1 MRKSNK
7 NEDDQVER
15 LGAIFD
21 AENLKTG
28 ILRLQKFKQKQET
41 KIEKKQYEDLSSNH
55 SLHGH
60 VGCETLKHY
69 QLQSDLS
76 FTRA

>member
-1 MRKSNK
+1 MKNDDQECLKWALLSILEPVRENPHRKSK
-7 NEDDQVER
+7 
-15 LGAIFD
+15 
-21 AENLKTG
+21 
-28 ILRLQKFKQKQET
+28 
-41 KIEKKQYEDLSSNH
+41 YEDLSSNH